1 MMQTV
6 AIWLSEHIILPIVL
20 IMLSIRNLNLHIGPN
35 VRGNLNKVENLK
47 EIEMIKD
54 LELVVSALQGIVTFI
69 EKVDPNAANNQV
81 IKDIQ
86 RVLDFLK
93 TL

>member
-1 MMQTV
+1 
-6 AIWLSEHIILPIVL
+6 
-20 IMLSIRNLNLHIGPN
+20 
-35 VRGNLNKVENLK
+35 
-47 EIEMIKD
+47 MIKD